1 MIRHPAPGFSWW
13 PGHRG
18 RRAAED
24 AALFCPT
31 GRPRRGPCS
40 LALTRRWNP
49 PLPDPRRT
57 HRLPQDPVI
66 MTRLPRTPTVALRW
80 LMCGV
85 PRPLSSG
92 LFVLGSAER
101 QFQSRPADSGSRTF
115 NRGLVQYCTKWY
127 SMGVRRVFQ
136 TRTFIRWMRKTGL
149 PEDALCDAVAEMT

>member
-1 MIRHPAPGFSWW
+1 MKQARAPKHERRVGRKRPKAVIPHPAPGFSWW

-57 HRLPQDPVI
+57 HRLPQDPV
-66 MTRLPRTPTVALRW
+66 
-80 LMCGV
+80 
-85 PRPLSSG
+85 
-92 LFVLGSAER
+92 
-101 QFQSRPADSGSRTF
+101 
-115 NRGLVQYCTKWY
+115 
-127 SMGVRRVFQ
+127 
-136 TRTFIRWMRKTGL
+136 
-149 PEDALCDAVAEMT
+149 